1 MAGYPPRLSVDDR
14 FREVLRS
21 LPPVATVVL
30 LDVTLDARTECGGLA
45 AATSARLIADHIG
58 VDAATAGRALRN
70 LRDAG
75 LLALTTSTQDAR
87 FALSSYRLTGPIRG
101 LIVAAP
107 CVGPTRAVKPRAAA
121 DALTLELDL

>member
-21 LPPVATVVL
+21 LSPVATVVL
-30 LDVTLDARTECGGLA
+30 LDVALDARTEGGGLA

-58 VDAATAGRALRN
+58 VDAATAARALRN

-75 LLALTTSTQDAR
+75 FLTLTTSAEDVR

-107 CVGPTRAVKPRAAA
+107 CVGKPRAVKPRAAA
-121 DALTLELDL
+121 DALTLELGL